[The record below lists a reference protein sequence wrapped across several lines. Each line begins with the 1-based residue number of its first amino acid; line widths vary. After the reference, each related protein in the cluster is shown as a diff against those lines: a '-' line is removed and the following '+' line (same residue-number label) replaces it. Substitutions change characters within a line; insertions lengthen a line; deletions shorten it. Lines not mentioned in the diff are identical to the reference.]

1 MGQAQDLLAAE
12 TAERH
17 RTVVIIVDEA
27 HLLQPD
33 QLEELR
39 LLTNADM
46 DNVIGTHRRRTT
58 GFAGGQ
64 TLSCCFWLGYS

>member
-1 MGQAQDLLAAE
+1 MTAKLMAQAGDLLAAE

-17 RTVVIIVDEA
+17 RRVLLVCDEA

-39 LLTNADM
+39 LLTLCRNRDYAVRDVE
-46 DNVIGTHRRRTT
+46 D
-58 GFAGGQ
+58 AGQGR
-64 TLSCCFWLGYS
+64 